1 MEENMSRKRQSI
13 FWPLLLVAVG
23 AILLLTN
30 LDAVPGNLWDYFVT
44 YWPVLFI
51 LSGLDQ
57 IYQGKSWVGAV
68 ILLGLGGVLLAGNLN
83 ALPWSGL
90 DLLLRLWPVLIVAA
104 GLDLLMQGRTSTFGA
119 EIIVF
124 LALALVAGMVWIGLA
139 TPASMGQ
146 APMAINQPL
155 ENAQSA
161 SVAITVIAGDVKVT
175 GGAERDQLIAGTVFT
190 PSSMQMV
197 ESYAVSGGEGR
208 YELTPES
215 GARVPVVGTYH
226 GKPTELNLN
235 SAIPME
241 FDFTLIAG
249 EQAVDLRNTHV
260 SDLAVETILG
270 KTVVTLPKDQRLT
283 GKISSIIGELI
294 IRVPRGASVEFQMD
308 TVISGRDMPGDFL
321 KTEERITSPEAA
333 DGRADIVISLENVI
347 GSVKIE
353 YLP

>member
-1 MEENMSRKRQSI
+1 MEEKMSRERRSI
-13 FWPLLLVAVG
+13 FWPLMLVAVG

-30 LDAVPGNLWDYFVT
+30 LNAVPGNMWDYFVT

-57 IYQGKSWVGAV
+57 IYKGKSWVGAA

-90 DLLLRLWPVLIVAA
+90 DLLVRLWPVLILAA
-104 GLDLLMQGRTSTFGA
+104 GLDLLMQGRTSTVGA
-119 EIIVF
+119 VFIVL
-124 LALALVAGMVWIGLA
+124 LAVALVAGMVWIGFS

-146 APMAINQPL
+146 APVAVNQLL

-161 SVAITVIAGDVKVT
+161 SVDITVIAGDVTVT
-175 GGAERDQLIAGTVFT
+175 GGAERDQLIAGTVYA
-190 PSSMQMV
+190 PNSLQMD
-197 ESYAVSGGEGR
+197 ESYTVSGGEGR
-208 YELTPES
+208 YVLQPQS
-215 GARVPVVGTYH
+215 GARVPVVGTYQ
-226 GKPTELNLN
+226 GKPSELILN

-249 EQAVDLRNTHV
+249 EQGVDLRNTNV
-260 SDLAVETILG
+260 SDLAVETIIG

-308 TVISGRDMPGDFL
+308 TVISGRDFPEDFL
-321 KTEERITSPEAA
+321 KSEDRITSPEAA
-333 DGRADIVISLENVI
+333 NGRADIVISLENVI